1 MWPINSH
8 RKFTNQRKYVHVSIP
23 FSTPLILSYTEAY
36 ENITQHIRHD
46 LLSRDADTDGNLQT
60 GG

>member
-1 MWPINSH
+1 M
-8 RKFTNQRKYVHVSIP
+8 HVSIS

-36 ENITQHIRHD
+36 ENTTQHIRYD
-46 LLSRDADTDGNLQT
+46 LLSRDVGMDRNLQI